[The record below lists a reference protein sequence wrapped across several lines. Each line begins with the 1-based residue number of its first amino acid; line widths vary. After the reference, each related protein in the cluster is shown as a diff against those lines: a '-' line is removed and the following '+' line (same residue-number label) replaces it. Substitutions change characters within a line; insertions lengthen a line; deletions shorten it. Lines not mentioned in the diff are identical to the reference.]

1 MERAAQTL
9 AVYKNKAAAAT
20 LKTPPVYEYFDCVQ
34 KGKHTVESRDG
45 TTKDVPCEWYRCKK
59 HGSGCKVKGSPPIK
73 VVKKATS
80 GLLKHLRICEGE
92 ERWLEVRVDSKGSAV
107 FKGTDGALVVK
118 LTFKELLPHHVQ
130 FVIYCF
136 RAFDKF
142 SKTRNKDFLAY
153 IEGWEVRAR
162 LPARE
167 TCIKILFVIK
177 HLVKRRLHSL
187 LSLIKQMLGSPF
199 IGYLDDIW
207 SKVNCKQSFA
217 CARIPMAIDGELLD
231 KFLASLFPA
240 HRPQYTGTIVSCSP
254 VLAFST
260 LPSSRHTGHVIAR
273 WKLGTLKD
281 TQVLESKDVS
291 LATEDGASNNKK
303 SNKLLRWPSLVC
315 FPHNLQRCVLIG
327 AGLAGKP
334 CRNAAL
340 KKFQARSGKMVGS
353 FSKSGVATAALVE
366 AQIEDDGWDR
376 VLTLAS
382 PNVTRWLGLHRQ
394 AMRNRELQPNICTA
408 LCGDEKG
415 KDSDDEDEDAG
426 AEGLSSSGSEGSGD
440 EDLPRALAVNNNES
454 DESDDGDRIEANV
467 RANKAFPL
475 AHRLLTQ
482 SEFTHNAQFE
492 SCLVSPAEVSGLLQ
506 SHDGLGLEEAQL
518 LMITLAQQT
527 EAPRMQVVSG
537 RGASESWDEVPASRL
552 HQMFKDFRSIFVEEA
567 NTRFSLKGTPN
578 EHILLTLKMSPFV
591 DTSPEGPFGKRA
603 TQELMQAIYMTKL
616 RARQQYLLSKEAA
629 TAAAVPA
636 AAVPATTSGAAASA
650 SPSGATPPPPSL
662 PLELRQVALRR
673 SGRRL
678 VLWPWRCTRRPRLRW
693 PALRRS
699 CTTRWPPTRRLLQQL
714 TRASTLTRT
723 AVASISTS
731 SGPTTRRRCPSTTT
745 STLAIVAA
753 SALHR
758 PPSRLSTQEPP
769 SSPPRRT
776 ISVTTCW
783 RPTSSCT
790 ITGSLSSCALPSR
803 RSSTST
809 RRFMA
814 IRHPKRRATA
824 RATSRATAMAQKER
838 ERERK
843 EANRQSELI
852 SNGPHRDL
860 SNAGPVRC
868 GTDQTLSGAGRSSGG
883 D

>member
-650 SPSGATPPPPSL
+650 SPSGATPPSAVSASGAAAGSAPKK
-662 PLELRQVALRR
+662 RQKIGALAMAMHSSSKAAMASSEALLHDEVAAYEKIAATVDQSKYADED
-673 SGRRL
+673 SGRFDL
-678 VLWPWRCTRRPRLRW
+678 NQFWSDHKK
-693 PALRRS
+693 ALPIHYHVYLGDCGRKR
-699 CTTRWPPTRRLLQQL
+699 
-714 TRASTLTRT
+714 
-723 AVASISTS
+723 
-731 SGPTTRRRCPSTTT
+731 
-745 STLAIVAA
+745 AA
-753 SALHR
+753 SA
-758 PPSRLSTQEPP
+758 SVETVYSGATKLSTEADHLGDDVLAAYIFLHHNWQFEFL
-769 SSPPRRT
+769 
-776 ISVTTCW
+776 
-783 RPTSSCT
+783 RPT
-790 ITGSLSSCALPSR
+790 IKE
-803 RSSTST
+803 
-809 RRFMA
+809 
-814 IRHPKRRATA
+814 IVDEY
-824 RATSRATAMAQKER
+824 QKVHGHQAPQE
-838 ERERK
+838 ESDGESDV
-843 EANRQSELI
+843 ESD
-852 SNGPHRDL
+852 GD
-860 SNAGPVRC
+860 
-868 GTDQTLSGAGRSSGG
+868 GAEGEGEGEEGG
-883 D
+883 E